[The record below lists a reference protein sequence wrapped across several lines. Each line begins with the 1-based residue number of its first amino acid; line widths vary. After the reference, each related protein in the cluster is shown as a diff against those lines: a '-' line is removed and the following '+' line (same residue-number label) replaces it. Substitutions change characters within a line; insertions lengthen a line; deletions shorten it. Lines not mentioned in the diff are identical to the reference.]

1 MSMSLAGASQALT
14 KSEQIE
20 FGTFVSRY
28 DLAILKMQLS
38 QTSKSHKPV
47 FFAAAPVHTMAKI
60 SRAAVNFL
68 LPAISFMATVSSWKL
83 TGEF

>member
-1 MSMSLAGASQALT
+1 
-14 KSEQIE
+14 
-20 FGTFVSRY
+20 
-28 DLAILKMQLS
+28 
-38 QTSKSHKPV
+38 
-47 FFAAAPVHTMAKI
+47 MAKI